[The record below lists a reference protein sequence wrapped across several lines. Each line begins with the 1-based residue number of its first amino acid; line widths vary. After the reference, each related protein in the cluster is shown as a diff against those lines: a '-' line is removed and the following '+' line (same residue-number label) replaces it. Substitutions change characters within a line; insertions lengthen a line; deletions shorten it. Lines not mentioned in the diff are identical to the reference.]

1 MRVYNLL
8 YPPLSLLGMESRW
21 EERFETSMKEYLDNI
36 ASEVGQGNIG
46 HSIPMG
52 STAEEYCKVL
62 AVEVEAKFNKS
73 VEVVLACMKKAV
85 MTNDNRIHAVD
96 IQNFQVV

>member
-1 MRVYNLL
+1 MRVYNLI
-8 YPPLSLLGMESRW
+8 YPCFLILGMEDRW

-36 ASEVGQGNIG
+36 ESEVKQDMADGYD
-46 HSIPMG
+46 G
-52 STAEEYCKVL
+52 STDEEYCQQL
-62 AVEVEAKFNKS
+62 AELVEAKFNKS